1 MVDGHLDAD
10 PVFGLSREFDFR
22 VNLYGERLVE
32 V

>member
-1 MVDGHLDAD
+1 MVDGHLDT
-10 PVFGLSREFDFR
+10 VFGLSREFDFR